1 MERLVGGKMRRLSES
16 KNGKVGRR
24 LSGSKNGK
32 VGRRENEEVER
43 E

>member
-1 MERLVGGKMRRLSES
+1 MESLVGGKM
-16 KNGKVGRR
+16 RR